1 MKSNIVLLVIDS
13 FRSDKFMEIANS
25 SNTSNLNHL
34 LKEGTYFSNAFSTA
48 DATLL
53 SWSSIFTGNY
63 PFRTGIRSS
72 RFNKL
77 DQDTTTLF
85 HYLRKSNYS
94 FFGFF
99 PTFSE
104 IIGLFPKFE
113 NENYLYDFTE
123 RLDTGLGEKILSNFS
138 SLPKDKPWFFSI
150 HLMDL
155 HSPLIVPKNFDK
167 DDYGFSKYEKI
178 VSSIDFWIK
187 KLTKKI
193 NLENTILIIT
203 ADHGSYIKKI
213 KVNSEV
219 IDFEDDGE
227 KDLVTKKFT
236 KQTPRLLKPLKDK
249 LFFSLENKKRSQKLK
264 TLSKFNLKNHEK
276 RNLLSGH
283 FSTEHFLFDDSIHVP
298 LFFAGKN
305 IPKDKIF
312 SKQVS
317 LVDLLPSLLY
327 LLDIDFDYST
337 CDGNNL
343 FPLKSE
349 TVYNEFPAYIESNP
363 LIDLKSNDVI
373 GIRTSSFKYFRDKDS
388 KNNRIHLYDLN
399 TDPNENNNC
408 ASNNSKQ
415 VSIMEDILQKLLEKP
430 SKNIND
436 ENNLSSDE
444 IENEL
449 RKMGYV

>member
-1 MKSNIVLLVIDS
+1 
-13 FRSDKFMEIANS
+13 
-25 SNTSNLNHL
+25 
-34 LKEGTYFSNAFSTA
+34 
-48 DATLL
+48 
-53 SWSSIFTGNY
+53 
-63 PFRTGIRSS
+63 
-72 RFNKL
+72 
-77 DQDTTTLF
+77 
-85 HYLRKSNYS
+85 
-94 FFGFF
+94 
-99 PTFSE
+99 
-104 IIGLFPKFE
+104 
-113 NENYLYDFTE
+113 
-123 RLDTGLGEKILSNFS
+123 
-138 SLPKDKPWFFSI
+138 
-150 HLMDL
+150 MDL
-155 HSPLIVPKNFDK
+155 HSPLIVPKKFDK
-167 DDYGFSKYEKI
+167 DDHGFSKYEKI
-178 VSSIDFWIK
+178 VSSIDSWIK
-187 KLTKKI
+187 KLIEKI

-236 KQTPRLLKPLKDK
+236 KKTPRLLKPLKDK
-249 LFFSLENKKRSQKLK
+249 IFFSLENKKKSQKLNI
-264 TLSKFNLKNHEK
+264 LSKFDLKNHEK

-298 LFFAGKN
+298 LFFVGKN

-327 LLDIDFDYST
+327 LLEIDFDYST

-349 TVYNEFPAYIESNP
+349 TVYRESPAYIESNP

-373 GIRTSSFKYFRDKDS
+373 GIRTSSFKYFRDKDY
-388 KNNRIHLYDLN
+388 KNKRIHLYDLN
-399 TDPNENNNC
+399 SDPNENNNC
-408 ASNNSKQ
+408 ASTNSKQ
-415 VSIMEDILQKLLEKP
+415 VSIMEDILQKLLENL
-430 SKNIND
+430 SKNIKD